1 MNLILRQHRQANWQ
15 DVPTRR
21 PAAITDNR
29 VWPELGRGAAS
40 LRQWRRCR
48 DFLLAPEVGNPCSPV
63 GATLGERYPDLGEVG
78 VEHRC
83 VVTAGGLPVLQ
94 QERCSG
100 PATGHVFTEEPGGPA
115 LDDARLEGTPEGIR
129 VTEPV
134 VRSEIVRHPAGAT
147 LQRWRD
153 GERTGAVLS
162 AVGVQQRDELRLN
175 GLDRRV
181 GIAVRGRRSGEP
193 VTSDPRSDDDSEDR
207 HANHASHPSTFPR
220 EAA

>member
-63 GATLGERYPDLGEVG
+63 GATLGERYPDLFEVG
-78 VEHRC
+78 VEHRR

-100 PATGHVFTEEPGGPA
+100 SATSHVLTEEPACSA
-115 LDDARLEGTPEGIR
+115 LKDARLEGTAERIG
-129 VTEPV
+129 VAEPV
-134 VRSEIVRHPAGAT
+134 SISVNDYGTSSIGSEK
-147 LQRWRD
+147 LEQ
-153 GERTGAVLS
+153 
-162 AVGVQQRDELRLN
+162 
-175 GLDRRV
+175 
-181 GIAVRGRRSGEP
+181 AVRKVWDLRPARIVKEFDLLKPIYSSTAAYGHFGREEKLNEGFFSWEK
-193 VTSDPRSDDDSEDR
+193 VNKIEQLK
-207 HANHASHPSTFPR
+207 
-220 EAA
+220 EAVK